1 MKNFIKNNWT
11 YILWTATYMLICFG
25 ILGGTAQAFF
35 MTAIAY
41 AISIS
46 LALSPVGEWILRVL
60 ENVRKPV
67 TQQETEYLEEI
78 FEEVYENAKI
88 EDLRLRDDIQI
99 FVTDA
104 MYVNAFAVG
113 KKTIAVTRG
122 AIETFSSEELRGVLA
137 HEFGHIAHGDTI
149 ALLLNV
155 VGNGLFSIMIVGVRI
170 VIWFLQLLISPFEEN
185 FVFFIVFQYLRFMM
199 EIFIMAFML
208 LGQII
213 LSLNGRRNEYNA
225 DKFASDI
232 GYNEEL
238 TSALYILQKISL
250 PARIPL
256 LERIRASHPNTA
268 NRIAR
273 LENMQFE

>member
-46 LALSPVGEWILRVL
+46 LALSPAGEWILRVV

-155 VGNGLFSIMIVGVRI
+155 VGNGLFSIMTV
-170 VIWFLQLLISPFEEN
+170 S
-185 FVFFIVFQYLRFMM
+185 YTH
-199 EIFIMAFML
+199 
-208 LGQII
+208 
-213 LSLNGRRNEYNA
+213 
-225 DKFASDI
+225 
-232 GYNEEL
+232 L
-238 TSALYILQKISL
+238 TL
-250 PARIPL
+250 P
-256 LERIRASHPNTA
+256 TT
-268 NRIAR
+268 
-273 LENMQFE
+273 

>member
-1 MKNFIKNNWT
+1 MQNFIKNNWT
-11 YILWTATYMLICFG
+11 YILWTATYMLIFFG

-88 EDLRLRDDIQI
+88 EELRLRDDIQI

-170 VIWFLQLLISPFEEN
+170 VIWFLQLLISSFEEN
-185 FVFFIVFQYLRFMM
+185 FVFFIVFQYLRFLM

>member
-46 LALSPVGEWILRVL
+46 LALSPAGEWILRVV

-155 VGNGLFSIMIVGVRI
+155 VGNGLFSIMIVVVRI
-170 VIWFLQLLISPFEEN
+170 VIWFLQLLISSFEEN

>member
-1 MKNFIKNNWT
+1 
-11 YILWTATYMLICFG
+11 MLICFG

-46 LALSPVGEWILRVL
+46 LALSPAGEWILRVV

-155 VGNGLFSIMIVGVRI
+155 VGNGLFSIMIVVVRI
-170 VIWFLQLLISPFEEN
+170 VIWFLQLLISSFEEN